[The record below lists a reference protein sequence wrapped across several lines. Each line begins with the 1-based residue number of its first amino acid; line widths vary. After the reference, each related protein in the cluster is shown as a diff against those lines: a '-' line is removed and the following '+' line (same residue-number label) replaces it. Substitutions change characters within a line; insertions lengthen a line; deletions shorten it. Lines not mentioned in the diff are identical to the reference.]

1 MYANKKCQE
10 IFSWLTQMF
19 IFKYRKNA
27 LDIAKVFADSR
38 IIDLLQNKLDNLPK
52 VTEKKGAEK
61 GTVAKPK
68 MPSAPTPSEV
78 QAVKTEV

>member
-1 MYANKKCQE
+1 MPTRSAKKYFHGLHRCL
-10 IFSWLTQMF
+10 FLNTG
-19 IFKYRKNA
+19 KNA

-38 IIDLLQNKLDNLPK
+38 IIDLLQNKLDNLPN